1 MKADYPPLILLN
13 DITARMPKFWQ
24 MLDYAAPIA
33 RKAAGCSERVY
44 APSEAAT
51 AAGMRSLD
59 FRPDIL
65 DQKIPDPFMAA
76 ALAQWRKDKQVFV
89 LDPDLAQVLS
99 EQDDTPVPPA
109 VLDYLSYP
117 CFYVEL
123 HGLEEF
129 YPTLHGFLFSI
140 GWSTIY
146 HSEFLSFVFVG
157 QGGCEISPFELPLGA
172 ESVSA
177 AFDRSIR
184 QKLLSKN
191 EAAIR
196 RAEFER
202 SGRDS
207 AVQLLQFA
215 SQVVMYLCACNA
227 EITPDPEQKSIT
239 RRTPGVIKDRYAE
252 VCKWDVGF
260 RFGATVRAQQ
270 QAPATENSVSRQGS
284 HTAKRPHMRRGHWH
298 HFWTG
303 PMDSAQDRKLVL
315 KWLPPIFVGSSQDG
329 EMPVT
334 LHKVKL

>member
-1 MKADYPPLILLN
+1 MFLTSLNHFLLF
-13 DITARMPKFWQ
+13 DSHRLHQ
-24 MLDYAAPIA
+24 
-33 RKAAGCSERVY
+33 
-44 APSEAAT
+44 
-51 AAGMRSLD
+51 
-59 FRPDIL
+59 
-65 DQKIPDPFMAA
+65 QKETSIRQE
-76 ALAQWRKDKQVFV
+76 LA
-89 LDPDLAQVLS
+89 S
-99 EQDDTPVPPA
+99 
-109 VLDYLSYP
+109 
-117 CFYVEL
+117 
-123 HGLEEF
+123 
-129 YPTLHGFLFSI
+129 LFSLWLHFWLHFCFI
-140 GWSTIY
+140 
-146 HSEFLSFVFVG
+146 LSNL
-157 QGGCEISPFELPLGA
+157 PFCRFGPLGA

-270 QAPATENSVSRQGS
+270 QAPATENSVSRHGS